1 MMCRC
6 VVISVYKETNIV
18 ICRQTKTRGDNRMHM
33 EMNESDEEIRIG
45 NGRRKVRVENSN
57 VIMLVIDSS

>member
-1 MMCRC
+1 MY
-6 VVISVYKETNIV
+6 IKKPIV

-45 NGRRKVRVENSN
+45 NERRKVRVENSN